1 MESKPVLFIDLL
13 NLYCRSFAS
22 VPLTNDN
29 GEHVGGVYGSLN
41 ALQSYIKRFE
51 PSECII
57 AWEGS
62 QSGERRRKKLKEY
75 KEGRKMVG
83 MRRGFTTSDRDE
95 KEAFARQLELL
106 KASLDHLPM
115 KQVAVKYLEADD
127 AIAYM
132 AKKVIDKK
140 SIIITTDRDYLQLV
154 DENISVFRPVKTK
167 ENPTG
172 EMIYLEWMH
181 KKENIHP
188 YNYAL
193 LKAIV
198 GDKSD
203 NITGVKGIGEK
214 TARKDIHL
222 LWSAHEEFDIDDLFK
237 WLLTRKEKKY
247 QKYLDNEDLIR
258 LNYKIVQLLELEISL
273 ASIDSLR
280 NSYISETPKFN
291 SYQFRINLLSEDISP
306 TNLDNWMASFSI
318 LQDKPVI

>member
-1 MESKPVLFIDLL
+1 
-13 NLYCRSFAS
+13 
-22 VPLTNDN
+22 
-29 GEHVGGVYGSLN
+29 
-41 ALQSYIKRFE
+41 
-51 PSECII
+51 
-57 AWEGS
+57 
-62 QSGERRRKKLKEY
+62 
-75 KEGRKMVG
+75 MVG
-83 MRRGFTTSDRDE
+83 MRRGFATADRDE

-140 SIIITTDRDYLQLV
+140 SIIVTTDRDYLQLV

-172 EMIYLEWMH
+172 EMIDLDWMH
-181 KKENIHP
+181 QKENIHP
-188 YNYAL
+188 PNYAL

-203 NITGVKGIGEK
+203 NITGVKGVGEK
-214 TARKDIHL
+214 TVRRQIHL
-222 LWSAHEEFDIDDLFK
+222 LWDDKNSYDVDDLFE
-237 WLLTRKEKKY
+237 WLKSRSESKY
-247 QKYLDNEDLIR
+247 QKYIDNEELIR

-280 NSYISETPKFN
+280 NSYISDIPKFN

>member
-172 EMIYLEWMH
+172 EMIDLDWMH

-222 LWSAHEEFDIDDLFK
+222 LWSAHEEFDIDDLFE
-237 WLLTRKEKKY
+237 WLLGRKEKKY
-247 QKYLDNEDLIR
+247 QKYLDNEELVR

-273 ASIDSLR
+273 SSIDSLR

-291 SYQFRINLLSEDISP
+291 SYQFRITMMSEDISP
-306 TNLDNWMASFSI
+306 TNIDTWLANFSI
-318 LQDKPVI
+318 LNDKPVI

>member
-62 QSGERRRKKLKEY
+62 QSGERRRKKLREY

-172 EMIYLEWMH
+172 EMIDLEWMH

-222 LWSAHEEFDIDDLFK
+222 LWSAHEEFDIDDLFE
-237 WLLTRKEKKY
+237 WLLGRKEKKY
-247 QKYLDNEDLIR
+247 QKYLDNEELIR
-258 LNYKIVQLLELEISL
+258 LNYKIIQLLELEISL

-291 SYQFRINLLSEDISP
+291 SYQFRITMMSEDISP
-306 TNLDNWMASFSI
+306 TNIDTWLANFSI
-318 LQDKPVI
+318 LNDKPVI